1 MPALEVLGRRLLVST
16 DDFAWAASSSAALRA
31 VVIGMLGVVLAHTP
45 ACAGE
50 IFGAAVAVCAVNGL
64 GMVVDCFL
72 AWRSAQGTIPELD
85 KRRGVAPCA
94 VARFGT
100 FGADLLANISLV
112 VTLGV
117 ADSSRCTVGTEAD
130 AHLLVQV
137 VAYMSVV
144 VSLLQLCQVLPVACS
159 AHRIRRRRST
169 ARPGRRAREASSACA
184 CFARLCSSRGEG
196 RGDHD
201 DDDDADDLD
210 ASAGLGGEG
219 EEGTGSAATWAGRC
233 GQLACCCDHE
243 GEEGEALVRVGAIMA
258 QSLRSASRLALTP
271 SDVAAGLALLRLRQ
285 GQRRRQAE
293 RLAAGAA
300 GPLAAARPGPA
311 APAAAGGPAAAPP
324 VAGPAAAALS
334 QGALSE
340 AVAWSRYSVAAY
352 GCLLFAYMH
361 PCCGFCRLGASTA
374 CDLCCSDRE
383 GRCAPC
389 GCRRGGTWADG
400 EPDGRRARRAA
411 SAGAALAGRAGAAE
425 APAGPGAGASAGVGA
440 GARARADGAG
450 GEADGRV
457 PARLLALRS
466 SETGLCG
473 CDATAVRLSARL
485 PLSDI
490 ASLSY
495 RGSLHRRPFF
505 VALDST
511 RRAVVVSVRGTMSLA
526 DCLVD
531 ADASPV
537 DIEPWV
543 RRWQLLP
550 GAGRAGARGGEA
562 LLAHRA
568 MWAGALAIVG
578 RMRKL
583 GLLEACG
590 AEDTRVEAALPGAA
604 ARPVAVVASGRVGAP
619 LEVFN
624 DVRAPDP
631 TRAEMRGRFSVS
643 GPDGEAK
650 RSAAA
655 PCPAVAAP
663 GAAAPGASAADPTE
677 PDSMPAAHDAVAVD
691 VGGARG
697 GASEPARAAVPA
709 AVPPAAAS
717 APAAPAPAASPAG
730 AGAWRLVVT
739 GHSLGA
745 GVATLL
751 GVLLSGRYR
760 KLEVHAFA
768 PPGGL
773 VSPALARATA
783 GMVTSYVVG
792 KDMVPRLALSS
803 VRRTQA
809 AMLAELRVARVS
821 KPRLLAATG
830 ACGAVTC
837 LARAAGCKLV
847 RTDPGVAGCPPGVCC
862 GCLTV
867 AAASSLGPAGA
878 QGLEAA
884 PEAQGKEPP
893 SLPGGARSDHHESV
907 PLAAGP
913 QPSLSSTSSDIRRRM
928 RSATDPLAPRAIS
941 KAVSSTAG
949 FREAVD
955 AAMLEDDGDS
965 VVLRADDLVAA
976 AAASV
981 PTMRMGGR
989 VLHMEKVPR
998 SRCTIGYPCFIG
1010 SGNNHYTIR
1019 EAHRDEFRELEVSTF
1034 MVRDHMPDKMLRVL
1048 GRIAQLAD

>member
-137 VAYMSVV
+137 VAYMSVI
-144 VSLLQLCQVLPVACS
+144 VSLLQLCQVLPVA
-159 AHRIRRRRST
+159 
-169 ARPGRRAREASSACA
+169 
-184 CFARLCSSRGEG
+184 
-196 RGDHD
+196 
-201 DDDDADDLD
+201 
-210 ASAGLGGEG
+210 
-219 EEGTGSAATWAGRC
+219 
-233 GQLACCCDHE
+233 
-243 GEEGEALVRVGAIMA
+243 
-258 QSLRSASRLALTP
+258 
-271 SDVAAGLALLRLRQ
+271 
-285 GQRRRQAE
+285 
-293 RLAAGAA
+293 
-300 GPLAAARPGPA
+300 
-311 APAAAGGPAAAPP
+311 
-324 VAGPAAAALS
+324 
-334 QGALSE
+334 
-340 AVAWSRYSVAAY
+340 
-352 GCLLFAYMH
+352 
-361 PCCGFCRLGASTA
+361 
-374 CDLCCSDRE
+374 
-383 GRCAPC
+383 
-389 GCRRGGTWADG
+389 
-400 EPDGRRARRAA
+400 
-411 SAGAALAGRAGAAE
+411 
-425 APAGPGAGASAGVGA
+425 
-440 GARARADGAG
+440 
-450 GEADGRV
+450 
-457 PARLLALRS
+457 
-466 SETGLCG
+466 
-473 CDATAVRLSARL
+473 
-485 PLSDI
+485 DI

-878 QGLEAA
+878 QELEAA

>member
-144 VSLLQLCQVLPVACS
+144 VSLLQLCQVLPVA
-159 AHRIRRRRST
+159 
-169 ARPGRRAREASSACA
+169 
-184 CFARLCSSRGEG
+184 
-196 RGDHD
+196 
-201 DDDDADDLD
+201 
-210 ASAGLGGEG
+210 
-219 EEGTGSAATWAGRC
+219 
-233 GQLACCCDHE
+233 
-243 GEEGEALVRVGAIMA
+243 
-258 QSLRSASRLALTP
+258 
-271 SDVAAGLALLRLRQ
+271 
-285 GQRRRQAE
+285 
-293 RLAAGAA
+293 
-300 GPLAAARPGPA
+300 
-311 APAAAGGPAAAPP
+311 
-324 VAGPAAAALS
+324 
-334 QGALSE
+334 
-340 AVAWSRYSVAAY
+340 
-352 GCLLFAYMH
+352 
-361 PCCGFCRLGASTA
+361 
-374 CDLCCSDRE
+374 
-383 GRCAPC
+383 
-389 GCRRGGTWADG
+389 
-400 EPDGRRARRAA
+400 
-411 SAGAALAGRAGAAE
+411 
-425 APAGPGAGASAGVGA
+425 
-440 GARARADGAG
+440 
-450 GEADGRV
+450 
-457 PARLLALRS
+457 
-466 SETGLCG
+466 
-473 CDATAVRLSARL
+473 
-485 PLSDI
+485 DI

-837 LARAAGCKLV
+837 LARAAGCKL
-847 RTDPGVAGCPPGVCC
+847 GI
-862 GCLTV
+862 
-867 AAASSLGPAGA
+867 
-878 QGLEAA
+878 EAA

>member
-144 VSLLQLCQVLPVACS
+144 VSLLQLCQVLPVA
-159 AHRIRRRRST
+159 
-169 ARPGRRAREASSACA
+169 
-184 CFARLCSSRGEG
+184 
-196 RGDHD
+196 
-201 DDDDADDLD
+201 
-210 ASAGLGGEG
+210 
-219 EEGTGSAATWAGRC
+219 
-233 GQLACCCDHE
+233 
-243 GEEGEALVRVGAIMA
+243 
-258 QSLRSASRLALTP
+258 
-271 SDVAAGLALLRLRQ
+271 
-285 GQRRRQAE
+285 
-293 RLAAGAA
+293 
-300 GPLAAARPGPA
+300 
-311 APAAAGGPAAAPP
+311 
-324 VAGPAAAALS
+324 
-334 QGALSE
+334 
-340 AVAWSRYSVAAY
+340 
-352 GCLLFAYMH
+352 
-361 PCCGFCRLGASTA
+361 
-374 CDLCCSDRE
+374 
-383 GRCAPC
+383 
-389 GCRRGGTWADG
+389 
-400 EPDGRRARRAA
+400 
-411 SAGAALAGRAGAAE
+411 
-425 APAGPGAGASAGVGA
+425 
-440 GARARADGAG
+440 
-450 GEADGRV
+450 
-457 PARLLALRS
+457 
-466 SETGLCG
+466 
-473 CDATAVRLSARL
+473 
-485 PLSDI
+485 DI

-663 GAAAPGASAADPTE
+663 GAAAPGASAAGLTE

-709 AVPPAAAS
+709 AVLPAAAS

-760 KLEVHAFA
+760 NLEVHAFA

-878 QGLEAA
+878 QGIEAA

-1010 SGNNHYTIR
+1010 SGNNHYSIR